1 MLSCVPRMKELE
13 LEDRQYEVDKELN
26 ELCQVP
32 RKLLMYIVYTLYLM
46 IEGLW
51 QHEQTINSQSKNTGG
66 SKSFVNLS

>member
-32 RKLLMYIVYTLYLM
+32 RKLLMYIVYTL
-46 IEGLW
+46 
-51 QHEQTINSQSKNTGG
+51 
-66 SKSFVNLS
+66 